1 MITAWDKEYKET
13 KLIKQGKAS
22 MKPEFKPLA
31 EWIDKRYNV
40 KTINIIYD
48 TINPNN
54 MPRIQICF
62 EFQWEKEKFDGPTLF
77 SFDPEKQKEIALQFK
92 KTFTAQGLTK
102 SKGWFRFL
110 EKSPKTAYDVD
121 RVFVCYGAFK
131 PIAKEEANEQ
141 IPKER
146 LEELKTTLND
156 ENLWYIFNAFSAAT
170 FFLYTD
176 EQVKLYETSVIKSQW
191 AEQYFEILKSYDEF
205 NYWSESDFSITLDSK
220 ENFDTKYKSNW
231 YYYLH

>member
-31 EWIDKRYNV
+31 EWIDKTYNV

-48 TINPNN
+48 TIEPRNT
-54 MPRIQICF
+54 PRIQICF

-92 KTFTAQGLTK
+92 KTFTAQGLAK

-110 EKSPKTAYDVD
+110 EKSPKTAYDVG
-121 RVFVCYGAFK
+121 RAFVCYGAFK

-146 LEELKTTLND
+146 LEELKTKLND